1 MPCAYVHVRPCFFF
15 PLFISSM
22 FFPFSNLLLLEKN
35 LGDLGLY
42 VRARDLFV
50 VAGDLAGEL
59 QLALARLVDQL
70 VDGARR
76 QEAADLDLALLT
88 EAVGTILAVF
98 KSVRMKCAVA
108 WGGK

>member
-1 MPCAYVHVRPCFFF
+1 MS
-15 PLFISSM
+15 I

-42 VRARDLFV
+42 IRARDLLV
-50 VAGDLAGEL
+50 VAGDLARQL

-76 QEAADLDLALLT
+76 QESADLYLALLT
-88 EAVGTILAVF
+88 EAVGTVLAVF
-98 KSVRMKCAVA
+98 KSVKMKCAVA